1 MDATENKDLG
11 SQYGVK
17 GYPTLKFF
25 KNGEATE
32 YTGKTEWRGHRIYR
46 YKGRERPQNIQVKK
60 DGEATE
66 YSIQVKKMERPQN
79 IQVKKKGKATE
90 YTGKKEG
97 KGRRIYR

>member
-32 YTGKTEWRGHRIYR
+32 YTGKKEG
-46 YKGRERPQNIQVKK
+46 ERPQNIQVK
-60 DGEATE
+60 E
-66 YSIQVKKMERPQN
+66 
-79 IQVKKKGKATE
+79 KGVATE

-97 KGRRIYR
+97 SGHRIYR